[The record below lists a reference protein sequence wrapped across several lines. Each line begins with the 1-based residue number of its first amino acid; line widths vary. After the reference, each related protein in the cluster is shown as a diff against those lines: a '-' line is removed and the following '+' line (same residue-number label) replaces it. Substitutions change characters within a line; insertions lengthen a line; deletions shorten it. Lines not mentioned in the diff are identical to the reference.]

1 MDQPGRTLSPLARWV
16 WRLQQVGLFGALTVV
31 GAFVAGAVD
40 GAAPWAWLGP
50 LVALVL
56 AVLLIPPLRWRR
68 WRWDVRDEG
77 IDIQHGTF
85 TIRRTL
91 IPWVRVQHVDTRRG
105 LLEQAFNLAT
115 VVVHTAAAGHTI
127 PMLSFAEA
135 AALRDRIA
143 GLARTEDDDHDE

>member
-1 MDQPGRTLSPLARWV
+1 MDAPSRTLSPLARWV
-16 WRLQQVGLFGALTVV
+16 WRLQQAGLFGVLVVV
-31 GAFVAGAVD
+31 GAVVSGEVD

-56 AVLLIPPLRWRR
+56 AVVLVPPLRWRR
-68 WRWDVRDEG
+68 WRWDVRDDG

-105 LLEQAFNLAT
+105 LLEQSFGLAT
-115 VVVHTAAAGHTI
+115 VVIHTAAAGHTI
-127 PMLSFAEA
+127 PMLSVGEA

-143 GLARTEDDDHDE
+143 GLARTDEDE